1 MKKRNRKH
9 CVELAKKIALDRDGR
24 RCRRCGR
31 TKESGWQIHG
41 SHILGEGAHPRMSY
55 DPRNIKALCAKCH
68 MWWHSSPTESG
79 HWFRTKYPEWWDE
92 IMGDCLKR
100 EKALEKPD
108 YTEVYLDLK
117 NRSERKFK
125 AIKAICES

>member
-1 MKKRNRKH
+1 MKKKNRKH
-9 CVELAKKIALDRDGR
+9 CVELAKKIALERDKHT
-24 RCRRCGR
+24 CRRCHRQKG
-31 TKESGWQIHG
+31 EWQIHG

-92 IMGDCLKR
+92 IMQDCLKK
-100 EKALEKPD
+100 ESALESKPD
-108 YTEVYLDLK
+108 YTEVYAELK
-117 NRSERKFK
+117 KQY
-125 AIKAICES
+125 ESHSH